1 MVVNANVVNLTHL
14 FVTINIPDYGSV
26 CVDDYKLFII
36 YHAQNSSLSIN
47 QTLTVSNPLQQ
58 IYTFNFIVNKI
69 MFCKAMLFITAVAIT
84 NGEEGVSTAVNKM
97 LLHVHCHNSSN
108 IMYDNCTSTAV
119 FSQIFTSTGIRNIIK
134 FEVILECNYY
144 RYLTMYSI

>member
-1 MVVNANVVNLTHL
+1 MVVDANAVNLTHL

-26 CVDDYKLFII
+26 CVDDYKIFIT
-36 YHAQNSSLSIN
+36 YHAQNSSLSTN

-58 IYTFNFIVNKI
+58 IYTFNFRINKI
-69 MFCKAMLFITAVAIT
+69 MLCRVMLFITAVAIT

-97 LLHVHCHNSSN
+97 LLHCHNNYNNN
-108 IMYDNCTSTAV
+108 IMYDNCTTTAV

-134 FEVILECNYY
+134 FEVKLECNY
-144 RYLTMYSI
+144 